1 MISLEDTIVAC
12 SSPPGIGAISCIRV
26 SGPGSREIYTKI
38 TSRKLVHFN
47 VIVKEITLSVD
58 IEEKCVLTSYEG
70 PNSYTGEDSFEIS
83 CHGNPL
89 IVDLIIDNLISIG
102 CRLAEPGEFTMR
114 SFLNSKIGLVEA
126 EAISD
131 LIHAETLE
139 KVRAVGRSLKG
150 EFTTEID
157 KIILDLR
164 KIRTLVESDIDF
176 NDQEI
181 NIDFSRIKR
190 DLETFSTLFLSFIST
205 TEEAVYLNEGIN
217 TVITGP
223 TNVGKS
229 TLMNY
234 LSKNETSIVS
244 EKSGTTR
251 DLVSK
256 SFKIGKH
263 VFNFYDTAGITTKSS
278 DPIERKGISMAEK
291 ALLECDLVLELID
304 GENINYK
311 KDYPGK
317 RVLRVINKI
326 DTFENK
332 NAELLGVS
340 LKTKANL
347 ENLERELIKTAFG
360 STKLNV
366 GVFSARSRHLRLLRE
381 CYTEIEA
388 AKNINIESYIELFAE
403 HLKLGSLKLGQIKDP
418 YSSDDLLGDI
428 FANFCIGK

>member
-1 MISLEDTIVAC
+1 LISLEDTIVAC
-12 SSPPGIGAISCIRV
+12 SSPLGVGAISSIRV
-26 SGPGSREIYTKI
+26 SGPDSREIYTKI
-38 TSRKLVHFN
+38 SGKELAHFN
-47 VIVKEITLSVD
+47 VIIKEIPLAVD
-58 IEEKCVLTSYEG
+58 IKEKCVLTSYKN
-70 PNSYTGEDSFEIS
+70 PNSYTGEDSFEIC

-89 IVDLIIDNLISIG
+89 IVDLIIDNLISLG

-157 KIILDLR
+157 KIILNLR
-164 KIRTLVESDIDF
+164 EIRTLVESEIDF

-181 NIDFSRIKR
+181 NIDFSHIKGN
-190 DLETFSTLFLSFIST
+190 LEAFSNLLSSFIST
-205 TEEAVYLNEGIN
+205 TEEAVFLNEGIN

-229 TLMNY
+229 SLMNY

-244 EKSGTTR
+244 EISGTTR
-251 DLVSK
+251 DLISK
-256 SFKIGKH
+256 SFKIGNH
-263 VFNFYDTAGITTKSS
+263 VFNFYDTAGITEDSS

-291 ALLECDLVLELID
+291 ALLECDLVIELVD
-304 GENINYK
+304 DENINYK
-311 KDYPGK
+311 KIYPNK
-317 RVLRVINKI
+317 KVLRVINKI
-326 DTFENK
+326 DKFENK
-332 NAELLGVS
+332 DVGLLGIS
-340 LKTKANL
+340 LKTRANL
-347 ENLERELIKTAFG
+347 ESLEGALIKTAFRSSKPNIKG
-360 STKLNV
+360 
-366 GVFSARSRHLRLLRE
+366 FSARSRHLGLLRE
-381 CYTEIEA
+381 CYKEIESA
-388 AKNINIESYIELFAE
+388 SGMNIEDSIELFAE

>member
-12 SSPPGIGAISCIRV
+12 SSPLGVGAISSIRV
-26 SGPGSREIYTKI
+26 SGPDSREISTKI
-38 TSRKLVHFN
+38 SGKELAHFN
-47 VIVKEITLSVD
+47 VIIKEIPLAVD
-58 IEEKCVLTSYEG
+58 IKEKCVLTSYKN

-89 IVDLIIDNLISIG
+89 IVDLIIDNLISLG

-114 SFLNSKIGLVEA
+114 SFLNGKIGLVEA

-157 KIILDLR
+157 KIILNLR
-164 KIRTLVESDIDF
+164 EIRTLVESEIDF

-181 NIDFSRIKR
+181 NIDFSHIKGNI
-190 DLETFSTLFLSFIST
+190 EAFSNLLSSFIST

-244 EKSGTTR
+244 KISGTTR
-251 DLVSK
+251 DLISK
-256 SFKIGKH
+256 SFKIGNH
-263 VFNFYDTAGITTKSS
+263 VFNFYDTAGITEDSS

-291 ALLECDLVLELID
+291 LFLS
-304 GENINYK
+304 
-311 KDYPGK
+311 
-317 RVLRVINKI
+317 VIW
-326 DTFENK
+326 
-332 NAELLGVS
+332 
-340 LKTKANL
+340 
-347 ENLERELIKTAFG
+347 
-360 STKLNV
+360 
-366 GVFSARSRHLRLLRE
+366 
-381 CYTEIEA
+381 
-388 AKNINIESYIELFAE
+388 
-403 HLKLGSLKLGQIKDP
+403 
-418 YSSDDLLGDI
+418 
-428 FANFCIGK
+428 

>member
-47 VIVKEITLSVD
+47 VIVKEITLAVD

-190 DLETFSTLFLSFIST
+190 DLETFSTLLLSFIST
-205 TEEAVYLNEGIN
+205 TEEAVYLNEGETPARDQISRDDVTHRRWN
-217 TVITGP
+217 P
-223 TNVGKS
+223 LYS
-229 TLMNY
+229 SRQERQHDLDY
-234 LSKNETSIVS
+234 LS
-244 EKSGTTR
+244 
-251 DLVSK
+251 
-256 SFKIGKH
+256 H
-263 VFNFYDTAGITTKSS
+263 
-278 DPIERKGISMAEK
+278 P
-291 ALLECDLVLELID
+291 
-304 GENINYK
+304 
-311 KDYPGK
+311 
-317 RVLRVINKI
+317 
-326 DTFENK
+326 
-332 NAELLGVS
+332 
-340 LKTKANL
+340 
-347 ENLERELIKTAFG
+347 
-360 STKLNV
+360 
-366 GVFSARSRHLRLLRE
+366 
-381 CYTEIEA
+381 
-388 AKNINIESYIELFAE
+388 
-403 HLKLGSLKLGQIKDP
+403 
-418 YSSDDLLGDI
+418 
-428 FANFCIGK
+428 